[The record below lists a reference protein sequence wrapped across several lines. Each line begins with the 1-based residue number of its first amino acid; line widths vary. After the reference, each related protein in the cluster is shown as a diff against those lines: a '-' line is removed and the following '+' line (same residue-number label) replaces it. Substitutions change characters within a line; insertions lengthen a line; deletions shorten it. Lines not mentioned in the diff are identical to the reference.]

1 MINIFIFSG
10 KKGGEV
16 FLVPVLLCPLWST
29 GSFYSASQSIL
40 PQSSALLWTLQHTQL
55 IRENILSSNLN
66 DFGIFRR
73 AHVIFKL
80 LPLCAALSC
89 LAHLPRWIC
98 SLWNALISHTSHV
111 KYNFGAKLVII
122 RNISLMLKTL
132 KNLAR
137 RDEWR
142 DISLRPRNERR
153 AAPLVFA
160 LIN

>member
-1 MINIFIFSG
+1 MKISLCFQRG
-10 KKGGEV
+10 KGGD
-16 FLVPVLLCPLWST
+16 
-29 GSFYSASQSIL
+29 SFYCQFFTAPCGAQAACIL
-40 PQSSALLWTLQHTQL
+40 PVHSSTSSALLWTLQHTQL

-142 DISLRPRNERR
+142 DTSLRPTNERR

-160 LIN
+160 LVN